1 MQWDGWG
8 KGPKKDRE
16 GGPGG
21 GSRQDDHPQFHILA
35 PLVDRK
41 LLGGGHSGHKI
52 SGQADTP

>member
-1 MQWDGWG
+1 MGWMG
-8 KGPKKDRE
+8 E
-16 GGPGG
+16 GAEERQGG
-21 GSRQDDHPQFHILA
+21 GSRQDDHPHFHILA